1 MRLISQGFEKNNV
14 ILRDIIISFFRR
26 RWSAESIEMI
36 NRIVIQ
42 INGFKK
48 NDNTLESINIYL
60 NKSAEEIN
68 RTD

>member
-26 RWSAESIEMI
+26 RWSDESIEMI